1 MLARGTNYVGA
12 RAVWSVTSYVRVNV
26 CTLGPLPTE
35 AYPAHWLESADVN
48 EQEKHKVKL
57 HPLGDSHFPVTFV
70 SVFMII
76 SNPRENGLVGA
87 RSSEYIGKDLLTGST
102 DT

>member
-1 MLARGTNYVGA
+1 M
-12 RAVWSVTSYVRVNV
+12 
-26 CTLGPLPTE
+26 CTLGPLPTK

-57 HPLGDSHFPVTFV
+57 HPVCVGPLGDSHFPVTFV